1 MHKLQKFLLYIQ
13 SKKPHLKIVFYNL
26 LDHDGYQNYILFKPI
41 SSNMYYGKN
50 ETYILLVYFDYTN
63 DVLMLQH
70 YNDLLQVINPDRQ
83 LLEYDSEEF
92 LIEELSGLNFDKGKI
107 YFNLKLKFK

>member
-1 MHKLQKFLLYIQ
+1 
-13 SKKPHLKIVFYNL
+13 
-26 LDHDGYQNYILFKPI
+26 
-41 SSNMYYGKN
+41 
-50 ETYILLVYFDYTN
+50 
-63 DVLMLQH
+63 MLQH